1 VQPWYEGG
9 YRANIVTYAFAKLV
23 HDAEALKRIIDL
35 DQVWKLQRVPV
46 VLERASMAAAEAA
59 NRVIINPPAG
69 VRNMSEWAKQPAC
82 WTSFSK
88 VEVPYEKEFASILID
103 PEEARSH
110 KREQRLERKEV
121 SAIEAQT
128 EVLNQGGAYWAQL
141 LAFGRSI
148 GKLSPADAVI
158 LEFCSHVPRKLPSD
172 KQAIAA
178 VRIADQLEKFY

>member
-1 VQPWYEGG
+1 
-9 YRANIVTYAFAKLV
+9 
-23 HDAEALKRIIDL
+23 
-35 DQVWKLQRVPV
+35 
-46 VLERASMAAAEAA
+46 MAAAEAA
-59 NRVIINPPAG
+59 NQVIINPPAG

-88 VEVPYEKEFASILID
+88 VAVSYEKEFVSILID

-158 LEFCSHVPRKLPSD
+158 LEICSHIPRKLPSD